1 MKNYSDELIKKFAF
15 DYDPEND
22 SLFLYNSKSKASI
35 ELDDIVI
42 DFNSKKQLSA
52 IEITNA
58 TKILTALLKE
68 KTPPDKNMLQDIKD
82 CKIEIIKQNNHLI
95 IRLFIILSSRQI
107 FTPLIIPTIN
117 EPSPS
122 IAG

>member
-1 MKNYSDELIKKFAF
+1 MRRNFAF

-22 SLFLYNSKSKASI
+22 NLFLYNPKSKAKASI
-35 ELDDIVI
+35 EIDDIVI
-42 DFNSKKQLSA
+42 DFDSKKQLSA

-58 TKILTALLKE
+58 TKILSTLIKE
-68 KTPPDKNMLQDIKD
+68 KNTIKKTMLRDIKT
-82 CKIEIIKQNNHLI
+82 CKIEIIKQNNHLV
-95 IRLFIILSSRQI
+95 IRLFITLKSKKI
-107 FTPLIIPTIN
+107 FTPLIIPSII